1 MIKPVIVRRQNRG
14 VGARVH
20 GEKVNDDSPIGSG
33 ELIVLTEGQIRE
45 LPPILTSTKPGRV
58 EERVE
63 QFFLSVAQIFE
74 AWVVRRASHHT
85 QRAYRQDVM
94 AFIAFRKIPWHKE
107 ATTLLQTSVADVHA
121 WRDHQVASGAAPK
134 TLNRRIASLSSFF
147 KYLQAAAAELRLP
160 ITVPNPAH
168 AQFLGRDAADPR
180 DETRA
185 LSATRARQ
193 LMGLPAGDTIF
204 AARDRAIL
212 KFYLYSGARLAAGC
226 RLTVEDFHQDADRA
240 TIRISEKGARRR
252 TIGLHFAAAEAIQEY
267 LAEAGLEHGPLFR
280 PRKNSRNT
288 KLADTPFDPSTM
300 YRLIMGYLERLPKS
314 TNSDGEMASQICPYS
329 PHSLRAT
336 TATLLLGAGVDIR
349 KVQELLGH
357 RHITTTQIYDKRR
370 IAAAEGASHDMP
382 I

>member
-1 MIKPVIVRRQNRG
+1 MDELAGQVEEPKDEP
-14 VGARVH
+14 
-20 GEKVNDDSPIGSG
+20 G
-33 ELIVLTEGQIRE
+33 ELLILPEGIIRD
-45 LPPILTSTKPGRV
+45 LPPILAGTAPDQIQ
-58 EERVE
+58 ERVE
-63 QFFLSVAQIFE
+63 LFFHSIDRIFE
-74 AWVVRRASHHT
+74 AWVARRSSRHT

-94 AFIAFRKIPWHKE
+94 AFIAYQKIAWPDD
-107 ATTLLQTSVADVHA
+107 AIRLLQVSIADIHG
-121 WRDHQVASGAAPK
+121 WRDHLVAAGAAPK

-147 KYLQAAAAELRLP
+147 KYLQGAAAELRLP
-160 ITVPNPAH
+160 ITVANPAH

-180 DETRA
+180 EETRA

-193 LMGLPAGDTIF
+193 LMGLPSGDSVF
-204 AARDRAIL
+204 HARDRAIL

-226 RLTVEDFHQDADRA
+226 RLRVEDIHHDADGS
-240 TIRISEKGARRR
+240 TIRINEKGARRR
-252 TIGLHFAAAEAIQEY
+252 TIGIHFAAAEAIAEY
-267 LAEAGLEHGPLFR
+267 VAQAGLKDGPLFR
-280 PRKNSRNT
+280 PRKNSRSHQ
-288 KLADTPFDPSTM
+288 LADTAFDPSTM
-300 YRLIMGYLERLPKS
+300 YRLIMTYLERLPRDARSKEVDADP
-314 TNSDGEMASQICPYS
+314 TIPCPYS

>member
-1 MIKPVIVRRQNRG
+1 MDVIEG
-14 VGARVH
+14 VQ
-20 GEKVNDDSPIGSG
+20 ETIETSG
-33 ELIVLTEGQIRE
+33 KLIVLTDGIIRE
-45 LPPILTSTKPGRV
+45 LPPILTGSTPGRI

-74 AWVVRRASHHT
+74 AWVARRTSKHT

-94 AFIAFRKIPWHKE
+94 AFVAFRQIAWPE
-107 ATTLLQTSVADVHA
+107 DATTLFRTSVADVHA
-121 WRDHQVASGAAPK
+121 WRDHLVAEGRAPK

-180 DETRA
+180 EETRA

-193 LMGLPAGDTIF
+193 LMGLPAGDSIF
-204 AARDRAIL
+204 HARDRAIL

-226 RLTVEDFHQDADRA
+226 RLQVEDFHQDPDGA

-252 TIGLHFAAAEAIQEY
+252 TIGIHFTAAEAIADYVAQ
-267 LAEAGLEHGPLFR
+267 AGLKDGPLFR
-280 PRKNSRNT
+280 PRKNSRSK

-300 YRLIMGYLERLPKS
+300 YRLIMGYLQRLPRDARAK
-314 TNSDGEMASQICPYS
+314 DGDADQAAPCPYS

-336 TATLLLGAGVDIR
+336 SATLLLGAGVDIR

-370 IAAAEGASHDMP
+370 RAAAEGASHDMP